1 MLYFNNDYNENCH
14 PAVMEQ
20 LQAVTGQQFPGYGV
34 DACCENAKSLI
45 RKKCANENAQVHFLV
60 GGTQTNLTVIAAAL
74 RPHQAVIAADSGH
87 ISVHETGAIEATG
100 HKVIALPGK
109 DGKLSPQQVAA
120 FMSNQDG
127 AEPEHMVQPK
137 LVYISHPTEFGT
149 LYSRAELEQL
159 RTVCDNYGLYLF
171 LDGARLGYG
180 LTARGTDV
188 TLEDLGSLCDAFY
201 IGGTKC
207 GAMFGE
213 AVVLTHSQI
222 AQDFRFLIKQK
233 GGMLAKGWLL
243 GAQFEA
249 LLKNDLYESICRH
262 ANAMADQI
270 RQTLAKCNVPLFVDT
285 VTNQVFPVLPDK
297 VLEKLS
303 ANFVYAFWEK
313 YDDTHSVV
321 RFCTSWATKE
331 ENVNALCA
339 ALESHC
345 LGSPCRG
352 DH

>member
-14 PAVMEQ
+14 PAVMEK
-20 LQAVTGQQFPGYGV
+20 LQSLAGVQNPGYGV
-34 DACCENAKSLI
+34 DDHCTAVAERI
-45 RKKCANENAQVHFLV
+45 REKCAAPNAHVHFLV

-100 HKVIALPGK
+100 HKVIELPAEN
-109 DGKLSPQQVAA
+109 GKLNPVRVEA
-120 FMSNQDG
+120 FMLAQDG

-137 LVYISHPTEFGT
+137 MVYISHPTEFGT
-149 LYSRAELEQL
+149 LYTLSELEQL
-159 RTVCDNYGLYLF
+159 RRICDQFGLYLF

-188 TLEDLGSLCDAFY
+188 TLRDLARLCHVFY

-213 AVVLTHSQI
+213 AVVINDPAI

-249 LLKNDLYESICRH
+249 LLENDRYLDICRH
-262 ANAMADQI
+262 ANAQADRI
-270 RQTLAKCNVPLFVDT
+270 RQTLAECNLPLYVDT
-285 VTNQVFPVLPDK
+285 VTNQVFPVLPDAMLDQLAK
-297 VLEKLS
+297 D
-303 ANFVYAFWEK
+303 FTFAFWAK
-313 YDDTHSVV
+313 RDDAHSVV
-321 RFCTSWATKE
+321 RFCTSWATQPDA
-331 ENVNALCA
+331 VTALCNALKD
-339 ALESHC
+339 LS
-345 LGSPCRG
+345 
-352 DH
+352 

>member
-14 PAVMEQ
+14 PAVMDQ
-20 LQAVTGQQFPGYGV
+20 LQSLIGQQLPGYGV
-34 DACCENAKSLI
+34 DECCERAKALI
-45 RKKCANENAQVHFLV
+45 REKCGNENAQVHFLV
-60 GGTQTNLTVIAAAL
+60 GGAQTNLTINAASL

-100 HKVIALPGK
+100 HKVIELPGK
-109 DGKLSPQQVAA
+109 DGKLSPQQLEA

-137 LVYISHPTEFGT
+137 MVYISHPTEFGT
-149 LYSRAELEQL
+149 LYSRTELQQL
-159 RTVCDNYGLYLF
+159 RNICDSYGLYLF
-171 LDGARLGYG
+171 VDGARLGYG
-180 LTARGTDV
+180 LTAKGTDV
-188 TLEDLGSLCDAFY
+188 TMEDLGSLCDAFY

-213 AVVLTHSQI
+213 AVVLTNSQI

-249 LLKNDLYESICRH
+249 LLADDLYLDICRH
-262 ANAMADQI
+262 ANAMADEI
-270 RQTLAKCNVPLFVDT
+270 RDTLAECNIPLFVDT
-285 VTNQVFPVLPDK
+285 VTNQVFPVLPNG

-303 ANFVYAFWEK
+303 ENFVYAFWGK

-331 ENVNALCA
+331 ENVEALCT
-339 ALESHC
+339 ALKNY
-345 LGSPCRG
+345 L
-352 DH
+352 